1 MATSMMMMGVG
12 SANAAG
18 GAFSPITAASWDAF
32 YDGSLFYSDNGTTL
46 AGEGDTVQLGK
57 NLANPGTRDLSQ
69 STSGARAVYHLGANG
84 KPYLTFNGS
93 KYYDALTIPC
103 TAGLLTAHLLRFTNV
118 GYHNVYDNAGT
129 GGLNTMLWVDGSGK
143 LELNADGPHA
153 AGPYNDGVWRS
164 VITHTQPFGQPSGNR
179 IWIDGSLVVDT
190 AGTNVNLNTAITLFS
205 RSGGT
210 APYKGDCG
218 PFGFG
223 SFDPSAVSATFI
235 ADLTAWMLAQAP
247 T

>member
-1 MATSMMMMGVG
+1 MSGLSGLSGLTGISGV
-12 SANAAG
+12 AG
-18 GAFSPITAASWDAF
+18 GAFDPLSPGWDAF
-32 YDGSLFYSDNGTTL
+32 YDGSQYYSDNGTTL

-103 TAGLLTAHLLRFTNV
+103 TDGLCTAHLLRFTNV
-118 GYHNVYDNAGT
+118 GYHNVYDAYPDATNV
-129 GGLNTMLWVDGSGK
+129 MLWVESAGK
-143 LELNADGPHA
+143 LEINAVTS
-153 AGPYNDGVWRS
+153 AGPYNDGNWYS
-164 VITHTQPFGQPSGNR
+164 VITHTAKAGDPSSAR
-179 IWIDGSLVVDT
+179 VWINGSLVINHT
-190 AGTNVNLNTAITLFS
+190 GLNGNAAANLLVNPFNRAT
-205 RSGGT
+205 GT

-223 SFDPSAVSATFI
+223 SFDPSTVSATFI
-235 ADLTAWMLAQAP
+235 ANLTAWMLAQAP